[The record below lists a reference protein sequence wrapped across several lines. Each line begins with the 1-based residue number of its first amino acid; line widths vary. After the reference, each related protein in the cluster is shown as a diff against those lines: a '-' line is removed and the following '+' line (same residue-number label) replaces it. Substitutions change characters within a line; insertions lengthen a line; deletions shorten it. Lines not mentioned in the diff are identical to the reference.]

1 VARSEAAA
9 GAPAWGRGGMVV
21 SSQADAARA
30 GVEILAAGGNAI
42 DAAVAVAWAVGVSQ
56 PFSAGIGGGAFI
68 LIRTA
73 RGEVV
78 AVDARETAPAA
89 ATRDMYVREGA
100 PEKASLHGPLA
111 VAVPGLVPGLEL
123 VRERWGTLP
132 RERLMAPAIR
142 LAENGFVTGRYHARL
157 LARMRP
163 LLSQPRFAETA
174 RIQLAPF
181 AGADRPGGR
190 LVQEDL
196 GRSLRLIAEQGAAVV
211 QEGELAR
218 AIVESVQKAGGILTL
233 DDLRDYR
240 PKLRE
245 AVRGRYRGIEVL
257 SFPPP
262 SSGGA
267 VLIECLNILE
277 GFDLA
282 EAGAGSSQSL
292 HLASEAMKLAFAD
305 RASLLGDPDFVS
317 VPVDRLVSKS
327 YAEQQRA
334 RIDPARATAVAAPGV
349 AVDDAGTTHLSV
361 SDAAGNVVAITLTIN
376 TPFGSGLTVPGT
388 GIVLNNEMD
397 DFAVAPDSPNAYG
410 LVDTT
415 GANAVAPGKRPL
427 SSMTPTILVKD
438 GRPWMATGSP
448 GGPRIISTTLL
459 SILNVVDYGMDAQ
472 AAVSAPRFHHQWQ
485 PDVLRV
491 EPEVPRDV
499 VEALRARGHVVEVES
514 GHWSAAEVILIDP
527 ESGLHWGGSDP
538 RTDGAALGLAP

>member
-1 VARSEAAA
+1 
-9 GAPAWGRGGMVV
+9 MVV

-30 GVEILAAGGNAI
+30 GVEILAAGGNAV
-42 DAAVAVAWAVGVSQ
+42 DAAVAVAWAVGVTQ
-56 PFSAGIGGGAFI
+56 PFSAGVGGGAFI

-73 RGEVV
+73 AGEVV
-78 AVDARETAPAA
+78 AIDAREIAPAA
-89 ATRDMYVREGA
+89 ATRDMYAREGV

-111 VAVPGLVPGLEL
+111 VAVPSLVQGLEL

-142 LAENGFVTGRYHARL
+142 LAEDGFVIGRYHARL
-157 LARMRP
+157 LSRMRT
-163 LLSQPRFAETA
+163 LLSQQRFAETA

-181 AGADRPGGR
+181 AGSERPGGR
-190 LVQEDL
+190 LVQKDL
-196 GRSLRLIAEQGAAVV
+196 ARSLRLIAKQGAAVM

-218 AIVESVQKAGGILTL
+218 AIVTHVQNAGGLL
-233 DDLRDYR
+233 SLSDLRDYR
-240 PKLRE
+240 PRLRE
-245 AVRGRYRGIEVL
+245 AVRGHYRGIEVL

-282 EAGAGSSQSL
+282 SEGAGSSQSM
-292 HLASEAMKLAFAD
+292 HLVSEAMKLAFAD
-305 RASLLGDPDFVS
+305 RASLMGDPDFVS
-317 VPVDRLVSKS
+317 VPLDRLVSK
-327 YAEQQRA
+327 AHGEAQRA
-334 RIDPARATAVAAPGV
+334 RIDPARAGVVAAPG
-349 AVDDAGTTHLSV
+349 AAREDAGTTHLSV
-361 SDAAGNVVAITLTIN
+361 SDAAGNMVALTMTIN

-388 GIVLNNEMD
+388 GIMLNNEMD

-410 LVDTT
+410 LVDTS

-438 GRPWMATGSP
+438 GRPWMASGSP

-459 SILNVVDYGMDAQ
+459 SIVNVVDWGMDAQ

-491 EPEVPRDV
+491 EPEVARDV
-499 VEALRARGHVVEVES
+499 VESLRARGHVVEVERQ
-514 GHWSAAEVILIDP
+514 HWSAAEVIVIDAKT
-527 ESGLHWGGSDP
+527 GLHWGGSDP
-538 RTDGAALGLAP
+538 RTDGAAMGLAP